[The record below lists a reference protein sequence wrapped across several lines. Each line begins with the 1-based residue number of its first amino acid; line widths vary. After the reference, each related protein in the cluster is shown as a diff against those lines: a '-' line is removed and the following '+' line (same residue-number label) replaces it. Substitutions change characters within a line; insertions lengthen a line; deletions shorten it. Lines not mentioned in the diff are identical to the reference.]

1 MDNHGSSK
9 ITSTRLAWVFIY
21 KNIFFSKNNAKKRH
35 LETVGLHQDQ
45 KTVTQGLQML
55 RLGVAFH
62 MELLCRGYLFLL
74 IPTAKTRCDHRRFWN
89 LKLGLSNTL
98 DKHQEPHCGW
108 STETVA
114 HVKKRC
120 ECTKIHAE
128 AAGTEGGG
136 GGLVHTYT
144 PAGMLGK
151 EPPGGVLDMGSLQ
164 RRLTQKLLREV
175 STWGG
180 EEYYG

>member
-1 MDNHGSSK
+1 M
-9 ITSTRLAWVFIY
+9 
-21 KNIFFSKNNAKKRH
+21 
-35 LETVGLHQDQ
+35 GLHQDQ

-62 MELLCRGYLFLL
+62 MERISLHMERDTLLCRGYLFLL
-74 IPTAKTRCDHRRFWN
+74 IPTAKTRCDHRRFRN

-120 ECTKIHAE
+120 KCTKIDAE

-151 EPPGGVLDMGSLQ
+151 DPQVECLTWARSRGVWPRSSWE
-164 RRLTQKLLREV
+164 RCLLEEGR
-175 STWGG
+175 STMVNEYKKVFQ
-180 EEYYG
+180 EE